1 MPWTPDSARQEARS
15 LQGKIVDGIDPQQAR
30 LSERQELT
38 IAELSEIYVT
48 ETLATAKE
56 TSVNAARNN
65 VDNHIKPPLG
75 SRRASTITRV
85 EVEQLLRDVASGK
98 TARKAKV
105 GYRKL
110 SRVRGGKARPI
121 KFSRC

>member
-1 MPWTPDSARQEARS
+1 M
-15 LQGKIVDGIDPQQAR
+15 
-30 LSERQELT
+30 SERQELT

-56 TSVNAARNN
+56 TSVRAAQNN
-65 VDNHIKPPLG
+65 IDNHLKPLLG

-98 TARKAKV
+98 TARKAKK
-105 GYRKL
+105 GGAIG
-110 SRVRGGKARPI
+110 SCRVCAAAREPPTR
-121 KFSRC
+121 FSRC